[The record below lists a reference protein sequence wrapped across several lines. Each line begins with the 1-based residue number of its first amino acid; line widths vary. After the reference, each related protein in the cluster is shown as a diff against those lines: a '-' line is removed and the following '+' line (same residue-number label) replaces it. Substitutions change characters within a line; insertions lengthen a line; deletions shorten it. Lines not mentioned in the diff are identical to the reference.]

1 MDSKQT
7 VEYQD
12 FEPEIGNITEEQNK
26 IYQKK
31 TEELHNILEGDKAKL
46 ANKNREEPLI
56 KFVLSQ
62 SKKERQIIRKFYKT
76 LYKTDIYEPVKKDF
90 SFNFKRAILGLF
102 YTLPEFDAITLF
114 KAMDGLL
121 TDIETVIEVICS
133 RNNTQLN
140 EIKQIFRNTNK
151 KNSN

>member
-7 VEYQD
+7 VEYQE
-12 FEPEIGNITEEQNK
+12 FETEIGNITEEQNK

-90 SFNFKRAILGLF
+90 SFKRNYLLYKKDKRYFKDYREG
-102 YTLPEFDAITLF
+102 YWE
-114 KAMDGLL
+114 
-121 TDIETVIEVICS
+121 
-133 RNNTQLN
+133 
-140 EIKQIFRNTNK
+140 NK
-151 KNSN
+151 